1 MACSMGPGIGL
12 AGPGQVT
19 CYAGISMMEKLLK
32 RVFLL
37 AAATVSELHVLSF
50 KPVLYAGNL
59 MALK

>member
-1 MACSMGPGIGL
+1 
-12 AGPGQVT
+12 
-19 CYAGISMMEKLLK
+19 MMEKLLK
-32 RVFLL
+32 SVFLL